1 MARFA
6 SEAELETFLGR
17 LEPDYSPS
25 ASTLWQQGVK
35 TAFQLANARESI
47 LLACGLSELYIDDI
61 KARADRTG
69 GMSLQ
74 ADEAR
79 AKIINCEAVD
89 DKQKAK
95 MLLLIN
101 TEPDTTLLV
110 FTGVPD
116 FLLGH
121 TLSMHLEGLRAGS
134 VAALGGIASDRQVA
148 QRLLMFPLQQ
158 APANAIA
165 FEHFLYNA
173 QFQLP
178 NIALDCL
185 VTGIAGSTER
195 DTTRWVTTC
204 LKVLEEVDAANPD
217 GIAVLLRFNS
227 SEKDGA
233 SGKGPARVDTVANAF
248 RLSLLFGEDKVLKQQ
263 GLEHSWKDLE
273 IKLASGYPA
282 LFYGQIPYLPI
293 YAAAGVHIQFGL
305 LMPHGQVDRVGR
317 ILNVSKPSDR
327 IWLCQALVNILKY
340 LTWAVTQAPR
350 LTERVELYQ
359 PIERPNAT
367 RITLNGNAAVKEIS
381 NSDAF
386 YAQFGNSFEAIS
398 CVEEVGVR
406 KRGYDQP
413 STNKLRVPQDLSL
426 QDWDEGTLDDKRQ
439 YTSESDVYQI
449 GVMLL
454 KFLEVSAASRA
465 FADKLKSMS
474 VSAADAAEDT
484 YFL

>member
-6 SEAELETFLGR
+6 SEAKLETFLGR

-178 NIALDCL
+178 VSARPFQLIQTHDPGLANILYLCHDCL
-185 VTGIAGSTER
+185 IRAAVSDALQLSELGIAGSTER

-386 YAQFGNSFEAIS
+386 YAQFGNSFEAI
-398 CVEEVGVR
+398 R
-406 KRGYDQP
+406 
-413 STNKLRVPQDLSL
+413 
-426 QDWDEGTLDDKRQ
+426 
-439 YTSESDVYQI
+439 
-449 GVMLL
+449 LL
-454 KFLEVSAASRA
+454 M
-465 FADKLKSMS
+465 SMPNP
-474 VSAADAAEDT
+474 VAH
-484 YFL
+484 